1 MPKLFKFPQIL
12 VLMVLFSFLPVAA
25 VVFTPAYP
33 ALSKEFGLLESE
45 AQWMMTL
52 FLLGSSIGRLPYGPL
67 ANRFGR
73 KPALFMGL
81 GLALIG
87 TVVILA
93 SESYFFLCVGRLIQ
107 ALGCAVSMKIGYT
120 MIADLHAGAIATKM
134 LSYGML
140 AYAILPGIS
149 TGIAGHLTEQYG
161 WKGSFWFFLAFNI
174 CVILSCFC
182 LPETGK
188 GKDLHALKIK
198 RIIAGYAAQFRKR
211 NLVLWGSLM
220 GLSTAVL
227 FIFSQQAPFVGIEIM
242 GLTPQEY
249 GWFYLVPSLGIA
261 VGSLLTAYLAD
272 RLSAKWGMFC
282 GIASIAAA
290 SLLMQ
295 FFFLG
300 SWISGWALFLP
311 QVIVQ
316 LGDALL
322 YNNASSIAVS
332 EAKDKSNAS
341 SIILFI
347 SSCWGVLGTFLV
359 GILDPRA
366 FLSLPLIFLFI
377 SILMWILWI
386 AVKSPC
392 KTDPDALKE
401 TI

>member
-1 MPKLFKFPQIL
+1 MPKLFQFPQIL

-33 ALSKEFGLLESE
+33 ALSREFGLLEGQD
-45 AQWMMTL
+45 QWMMTL

-73 KPALFMGL
+73 KTALFLGL
-81 GLALIG
+81 GVALIG
-87 TVVILA
+87 TIVILI
-93 SESYFFLCVGRLIQ
+93 SESYSFLCVGRLIQ

-149 TGIAGHLTEQYG
+149 TGIAGHLTENYG

-174 CVILSCFC
+174 FVILACTC
-182 LPETGK
+182 LPETAK
-188 GKDLHALKIK
+188 SKDLHALKIK
-198 RIIAGYAAQFRKR
+198 KIAAGYAAQFKNR

-242 GLTPQEY
+242 GLTPEAY
-249 GWFYLVPSLGIA
+249 GWFYLVPSMGIA
-261 VGSLLTAYLAD
+261 AGSLLTAYLAD
-272 RLSAKWGMFC
+272 RMSAKWGMFW
-282 GIASIAAA
+282 GIASIATA

-295 FFFLG
+295 YFFLG

-359 GILDPRA
+359 GFFDPRA
-366 FLSLPLIFLFI
+366 FLSLPAIFLFI
-377 SILMWILWI
+377 SVLMWILWR

-392 KTDPDALKE
+392 KTDPHALQE